1 MVGNRHTD
9 KESYKDRCH
18 RDIKLGDKAWLEERE
33 GYRTKEVRKTE
44 EVMKRGDILL
54 TVTTS

>member
-44 EVMKRGDILL
+44 EVMKRGDI
-54 TVTTS
+54 